1 MSSLHDLEAVQ
12 SELSD
17 LQKKHSKL
25 KQRISRT
32 CPECG
37 QAEFKK
43 LFANAASAIVILD
56 AEGKIIL
63 TNSFFTEITGFSQT
77 EVFAKPIHNV
87 LPSNEH
93 HVSDFLKNISSES
106 ECSANLIF
114 PTINKESDPIWLDM
128 SVKTLSETE
137 SSPKSSICIFKDIT
151 SEKENELHRNELIE
165 ELMDVKELQ
174 EENSAQLNLLLH
186 ELDDKNLKL
195 KKEIS
200 ERKKAEQRLRESE
213 ERFKNLSITD
223 QLTGLFNRRHLQDV
237 AHREVEKCKLENSPL
252 CTLLMDVDNF
262 KHFND
267 TYGHSAGDD
276 VLSNVG
282 KLIKDSIKGTDR
294 AFRYGGEEFLVLLPE
309 TGCKE
314 AKQTAERIRTAM
326 EAVVYHLPN
335 SESVQKTLSIGI
347 AEYKQG
353 ESLEAMFKRAD
364 DHMFQAKL
372 QGKNKISY
380 SCKTEDS

>member
-1 MSSLHDLEAVQ
+1 MSIQHDLEAIQ
-12 SELSD
+12 SKLTV

-25 KQRISRT
+25 KQKISST
-32 CPECG
+32 CPECE
-37 QAEFKK
+37 QAEFKQ
-43 LFANAASAIVILD
+43 LVLNAASAIVILD

-63 TNSFFTEITGFSQT
+63 TNSFFSEITRLSQK
-77 EVFAKPIHNV
+77 EVLTKPIH
-87 LPSNEH
+87 LIFPSNES
-93 HVSDFLKNISSES
+93 HVYDFLKNISSES

-114 PTINKESDPIWLDM
+114 PTVNKESSQIWLDM
-128 SVKTLSETE
+128 SVKTLPKRDSY
-137 SSPKSSICIFKDIT
+137 PKSSICIFKDIT
-151 SEKENELHRNELIE
+151 SEKETELHRNKLIE

-200 ERKKAEQRLRESE
+200 ERKKAEQRLKESE

-237 AHREVEKCKLENSPL
+237 AHKEVEKCKLENSPL

-276 VLSNVG
+276 VLANLG
-282 KLIKDSIKGTDR
+282 QLIKDSIKVTDK
-294 AFRYGGEEFLVLLPE
+294 AFRYGGEEFLILLPE

-314 AKQTAERIRTAM
+314 ALQTAERIRTAM
-326 EAVVYHLPN
+326 EDVVYHLPD
-335 SESVQKTLSIGI
+335 SEPVRKTLSIGI
-347 AEYKQG
+347 AEYKQS
-353 ESLEAMFKRAD
+353 ESLEKMFKRAD
-364 DHMFQAKL
+364 DNMYQAKL
-372 QGKNKISY
+372 KGKNRTCY
-380 SCKTEDS
+380 SCNTEDS

>member
-1 MSSLHDLEAVQ
+1 MSSQPDLKAIQ

-17 LQKKHSKL
+17 LQQKHSKL
-25 KQRISRT
+25 KQRISSR

-37 QAEFKK
+37 QAEFKQ
-43 LFANAASAIVILD
+43 LFANAASAIIILD

-63 TNSFFTEITGFSQT
+63 TNSFFTEITGFSHEEVLT
-77 EVFAKPIHNV
+77 EPIHKV
-87 LPSNEH
+87 FPSSES
-93 HVSDFLKNISSES
+93 HVCDFLINISSES

-114 PTINKESDPIWLDM
+114 PTINKESSPRWLDM
-128 SVKTLSETE
+128 SVKTLSGKD

-151 SEKENELHRNELIE
+151 TEKENDFRRNELIE

-200 ERKKAEQRLRESE
+200 ERKKAEQQLRESE

-223 QLTGLFNRRHLQDV
+223 QLTSLFNRRHLQEV
-237 AHREVEKCKLENSPL
+237 AYLEVENCKRENSPL

-276 VLSNVG
+276 VLTNIG
-282 KLIKDSIKGTDR
+282 KLIKDSIKETDR
-294 AFRYGGEEFLVLLPE
+294 AFRYGGEEFLILLPE
-309 TGCKE
+309 TDCKE
-314 AKQTAERIRTAM
+314 AQHTAERIRAAM

-335 SESVQKTLSIGI
+335 SESVQKTLSIGV
-347 AEYKQG
+347 AEYKQD
-353 ESLEAMFKRAD
+353 ESVETMFKRAD
-364 DHMFQAKL
+364 DNMYQAKL
-372 QGKNKISY
+372 LGKNRVCD